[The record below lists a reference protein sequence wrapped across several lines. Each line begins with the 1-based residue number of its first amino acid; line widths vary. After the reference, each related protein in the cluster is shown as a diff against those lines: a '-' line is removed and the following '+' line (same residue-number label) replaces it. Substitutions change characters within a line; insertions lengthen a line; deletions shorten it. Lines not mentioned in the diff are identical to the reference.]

1 MLPELE
7 LRKALISLSQNPRL
21 KVQLILASPELPNA
35 KEIPDGTKFRVNR
48 AFALIKGGKVAPRGK
63 VSLIGRLA
71 LTAEKNSRKD
81 DEVKKIDES
90 RNIQNYHGREKSLDF
105 FSKKTLN
112 FRKFINYV
120 PFACRRRP

>member
-81 DEVKKIDES
+81 DEVKIKNFKLTKSQILNRIFKFFS
-90 RNIQNYHGREKSLDF
+90 RNFHDL
-105 FSKKTLN
+105 
-112 FRKFINYV
+112 KF
-120 PFACRRRP
+120 

>member
-81 DEVKKIDES
+81 DEVKKLTKVVIFKIIKE
-90 RNIQNYHGREKSLDF
+90 HEKFEF
-105 FSKKTLN
+105 FLEKN
-112 FRKFINYV
+112 FKF
-120 PFACRRRP
+120 